1 MNRRGFIRGMLMS
14 ATAGTALVKL
24 ASAEET
30 QFLEQGTVA
39 LGNIEPEQHIPY
51 MGSPEIFVRHNGAFV
66 CIGFIREI
74 RTSVGVVDGMSWDGS
89 VVLVP
94 GLKRGELFF
103 HGEGTR
109 IP

>member
-30 QFLEQGTVA
+30 QQLVAGPVA
-39 LGNIEPEQHIPY
+39 LGNVDAEHHLPY
-51 MGSPEIFVRHNGAFV
+51 IGSPEVFVRHNGSFL

-74 RTSVGVVDGMSWDGS
+74 RTSLGVEDAISWDGS
-89 VVLVP
+89 IVLVP
-94 GLKRGELFF
+94 GLKRSELFF
-103 HGEGTR
+103 HGGGRRE
-109 IP
+109 P